1 MLFVC
6 FHDFHDVDVVIFSE
20 VLIWIFV
27 QSLAGVQHLFEIWLF
42 DRFLLQRCCVFANQA
57 AHLDV
62 DIGGRGC
69 NNLNTFAEI
78 GILFGL

>member
-6 FHDFHDVDVVIFSE
+6 FHDFHDVHVVIFSE

-27 QSLAGVQHLFEIWLF
+27 QSLAGVQHLFEIWVF
-42 DRFLLQRCCVFANQA
+42 DRSLLQRCCVLANQA

-62 DIGGRGC
+62 GVGGRRC
-69 NNLNTFAEI
+69 ALAEI